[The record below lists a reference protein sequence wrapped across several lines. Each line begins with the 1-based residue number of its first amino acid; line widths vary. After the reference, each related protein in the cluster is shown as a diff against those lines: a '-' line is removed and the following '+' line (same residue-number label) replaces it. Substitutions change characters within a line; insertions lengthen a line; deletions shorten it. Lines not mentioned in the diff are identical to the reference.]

1 VLLLEGKGK
10 PIDYRAKNL
19 KQLGNT
25 VKSLGFI
32 GKLEEDVVDGSSDK
46 GSEVEKLS
54 VDTMKGGLQEVSLA
68 GVLRIEKLKKLEN
81 KAVVNVCLGDVGVEI
96 LALNEAQEELINDL
110 DMWPSDLKN
119 GLIFFGIESFTLRVH
134 WRWDRTEQI
143 LGKHV
148 DNLGVHGFC
157 DDLSVIGD
165 VIQQLVQS
173 KSLDL
178 L

>member
-10 PIDYRAKNL
+10 PVDYRTKNF

-25 VKSLGFI
+25 VKSLSFI

-54 VDTMKGGLQEVSLA
+54 IDAMEGGLQEVSLA
-68 GVLRIEKLKKLEN
+68 GVLRVEKLKKLEN
-81 KAVVNVCLGDVGVEI
+81 KAMVDVCLGDVGVEI
-96 LALNEAQEELINDL
+96 LAFDEAQEELINDL
-110 DMWPSDLKN
+110 DMRPSDLKN
-119 GLIFFGIESFTLRVH
+119 GLILFGIESFTLRVH
-134 WRWDRTEQI
+134 WGWDRAEQI

-157 DDLSVIGD
+157 NDLSVVGNI
-165 VIQQLVQS
+165 IQ
-173 KSLDL
+173 
-178 L
+178 